1 MIWFTSDTHFGHE
14 NVLKFTDRP
23 WETIQQMNSV
33 IVANINARV
42 GMNDELYIL
51 GDFSFKMTAQDA
63 YGLRK
68 KITCKKVHLV
78 PGNHDKDWTQPAVSR
93 AFITEP
99 PICVLKID
107 GQKIVMSH
115 FPMADW
121 QSMSH
126 GSWHLHGHIHS
137 SGGAYNEFNRKQ
149 GLLRYDVGV
158 DANACAPVSLDELRA
173 WFSGVG
179 EPCGRVK
186 WPWWVNQTGDRQVER
201 ELAAYKRE
209 RAIFVTGDVHGGA
222 EYGSSRFSSKS
233 WPDGRTLSRD
243 DVVVV
248 AGDFGFV
255 WDGSNTDR
263 YWLDWFESKPW
274 TTCFVDGNHENHRML
289 AELPETEWNGGRV
302 HVARS
307 HVLHLMRGEVFDI
320 AGTTVL
326 AMGGAASHDREWRK
340 EGKSWWPEEMPS
352 ETEME
357 RCRRNLD
364 AAGWKVDYV
373 VTHEAPADLAGDLCW
388 ECNRPFE
395 DDPLQNFLGEID
407 RRLDFKTW
415 FFGHYHDDEWRDG
428 RHRLIYRDIVPV
440 GVRREDED
448 REPVG

>member
-107 GQKIVMSH
+107 
-115 FPMADW
+115 
-121 QSMSH
+121 
-126 GSWHLHGHIHS
+126 
-137 SGGAYNEFNRKQ
+137 
-149 GLLRYDVGV
+149 
-158 DANACAPVSLDELRA
+158 
-173 WFSGVG
+173 
-179 EPCGRVK
+179 
-186 WPWWVNQTGDRQVER
+186 
-201 ELAAYKRE
+201 
-209 RAIFVTGDVHGGA
+209 
-222 EYGSSRFSSKS
+222 
-233 WPDGRTLSRD
+233 
-243 DVVVV
+243 
-248 AGDFGFV
+248 
-255 WDGSNTDR
+255 
-263 YWLDWFESKPW
+263 
-274 TTCFVDGNHENHRML
+274 
-289 AELPETEWNGGRV
+289 
-302 HVARS
+302 
-307 HVLHLMRGEVFDI
+307 
-320 AGTTVL
+320 
-326 AMGGAASHDREWRK
+326 
-340 EGKSWWPEEMPS
+340 
-352 ETEME
+352 
-357 RCRRNLD
+357 
-364 AAGWKVDYV
+364 
-373 VTHEAPADLAGDLCW
+373 
-388 ECNRPFE
+388 
-395 DDPLQNFLGEID
+395 

>member
-149 GLLRYDVGV
+149 GLLRYDV
-158 DANACAPVSLDELRA
+158 
-173 WFSGVG
+173 
-179 EPCGRVK
+179 
-186 WPWWVNQTGDRQVER
+186 
-201 ELAAYKRE
+201 
-209 RAIFVTGDVHGGA
+209 
-222 EYGSSRFSSKS
+222 
-233 WPDGRTLSRD
+233 
-243 DVVVV
+243 VVV

-302 HVARS
+302 HVARP

-407 RRLDFKTW
+407 RQLEVSHLGALAFPRPAQH
-415 FFGHYHDDEWRDG
+415 GY
-428 RHRLIYRDIVPV
+428 VPLH
-440 GVRREDED
+440 G
-448 REPVG
+448 